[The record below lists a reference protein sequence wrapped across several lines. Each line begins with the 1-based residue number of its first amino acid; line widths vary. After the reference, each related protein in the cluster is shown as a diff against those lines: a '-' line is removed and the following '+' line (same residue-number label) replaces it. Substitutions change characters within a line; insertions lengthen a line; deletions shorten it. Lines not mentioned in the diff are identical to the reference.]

1 MPHDPL
7 ERPSSP
13 PEDSIEQLSCQPQL
27 QLRQRMDEGF
37 AAQRER
43 HDALAVQHQTLA
55 TRLERLEPAFRWQ
68 IGLLMSVLVA
78 VLGVIARQM

>member
-1 MPHDPL
+1 MPPGPL

-13 PEDSIEQLSCQPQL
+13 PGDSMEQLSCQLQ

-43 HDALAVQHQTLA
+43 HDALAAQHQTLA
-55 TRLERLEPAFRWQ
+55 ARLERLEAAFRWQ
-68 IGLLMSVLVA
+68 IGLLMSILVA